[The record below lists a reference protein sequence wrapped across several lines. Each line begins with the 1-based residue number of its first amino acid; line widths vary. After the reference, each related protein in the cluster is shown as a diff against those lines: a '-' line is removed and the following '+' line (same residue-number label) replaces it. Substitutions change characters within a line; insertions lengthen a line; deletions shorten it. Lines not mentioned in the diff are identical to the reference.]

1 MLKFQALAASD
12 QCSYLVVHCVQLVVK
27 SHGQVGRCARGY
39 VGDEWCL
46 ALVHSVI
53 HIHPPLANLHILE
66 AGLNTG

>member
-1 MLKFQALAASD
+1 M
-12 QCSYLVVHCVQLVVK
+12 HCVQLVVK